1 MKITIDATSKAG
13 TQRIRDMLHYNLAGF
28 EADIS
33 SVRVSLRL
41 ESDLPGKSLSCC
53 RVTTHL
59 LNDECI
65 AVQELQ
71 FSEALAVSR
80 AIERTG
86 RALNRR
92 RRSRHFHHSR

>member
-1 MKITIDATSKAG
+1 MKITIDTTSKDR
-13 TQRIRDMLHYNLAGF
+13 TQRILDMLHYNLAGF
-28 EADIS
+28 AADIS
-33 SVRVSLRL
+33 RVRVSLRL
-41 ESDLPGKSLSCC
+41 ESDVPGKDLSRC

-59 LNDECI
+59 LNEECI

-86 RALNRR
+86 RALSRR
-92 RRSRHFHHSR
+92 RLSRHFQHSR

>member
-1 MKITIDATSKAG
+1 
-13 TQRIRDMLHYNLAGF
+13 MLHYRLAAF

-33 SVRVSLRL
+33 RVRVSLRL
-41 ESDLPGKSLSCC
+41 EGDTPGKNLSRC

-59 LNDECI
+59 LNEECI
-65 AVQELQ
+65 TVQELQ

-86 RALNRR
+86 RTLNRR
-92 RRSRHFHHSR
+92 RRSLDPRYSR

>member
-1 MKITIDATSKAG
+1 MKIIIDTISKDG
-13 TQRIRDMLHYNLAGF
+13 TQRIRDMLHYNLGGF

-33 SVRVSLRL
+33 RVRVSLRS
-41 ESDLPGKSLSCC
+41 ESDVPGKHLSCC

-59 LNDECI
+59 MNKECI

-71 FSEALAVSR
+71 FSEALAVTR

-86 RALNRR
+86 RAISRK
-92 RRSRHFHHSR
+92 RRSGHYSRSP